1 MKRIKLTDR
10 DIEIIEFLKLNKCAD
25 TETLSRIFFNSSLRA
40 CQNRLKKLVDN
51 GNIKAFRENIL
62 TQNIYY
68 VRRKPISYKHALK
81 VTQFIAEL
89 HKLNIEIIKYR
100 VPYKVG
106 NVIADALFIV
116 KVNNQVIPLVL
127 EVELTK
133 FFDLEKYQRLY
144 YSRDWK
150 EVFPM
155 FPKVIVVSDKKV
167 KTDRKLDIIKI
178 DTSFSNVEEFVFALK
193 IP

>member
-25 TETLSRIFFNSSLRA
+25 TETLSHIFFNSSLRA
-40 CQNRLKKLVDN
+40 CQNRLKKLADN

-106 NVIADALFIV
+106 NVIADALFVI
-116 KVNNQVIPLVL
+116 KVNNQAIPIFL

-155 FPKVIVVSDKKV
+155 FPRVVVITDKKV
-167 KTDRKLDIIKI
+167 KTDRKIDIIKI
-178 DTSFSNVEEFVFALK
+178 DTVFSNIKEL
-193 IP
+193 I

>member
-1 MKRIKLTDR
+1 MRVKLTDR
-10 DIEIIEFLKLNKCAD
+10 DIQIIDFLKLNKCAD
-25 TETLSRIFFNSSLRA
+25 TETLSHIFFNSSLRA

-106 NVIADALFIV
+106 NVIADALFII
-116 KVNNQVIPLVL
+116 KINNQVIPMFL

-133 FFDLEKYQRLY
+133 FFDLEKYQKLY
-144 YSRDWK
+144 YSRVWK
-150 EVFPM
+150 EVFPT
-155 FPKVIVVSDKKV
+155 FPKIVIATDKKV

-178 DTSFSNVEEFVFALK
+178 DTAFTNIQEFVFILQNT
-193 IP
+193 

>member
-25 TETLSRIFFNSSLRA
+25 TETLSHIFFNSSLRA

-100 VPYKVG
+100 VPYKLS
-106 NVIADALFIV
+106 NIIADALFII
-116 KVNNQVIPLVL
+116 KINNQAIPIFL

-144 YSRDWK
+144 YSRAWK
-150 EVFPM
+150 EVFPT
-155 FPKVIVVSDKKV
+155 FPKIIVITEKKV
-167 KTDRKLDIIKI
+167 KTDKKLDIIKI
-178 DTSFSNVEEFVFALK
+178 DTAFSNIKEL
-193 IP
+193 I

>member
-1 MKRIKLTDR
+1 MKRIKITDR
-10 DIEIIEFLKLNKCAD
+10 DKEIVEFLRANKCAD
-25 TETLSRIFFNSSLRA
+25 TETLSNIFFNSSLRA

-81 VTQFIAEL
+81 VTHFIAEL

-100 VPYKVG
+100 VPYKLS
-106 NVIADALFIV
+106 NIIADALFII
-116 KVNNQVIPLVL
+116 KINNQAIPIFL

-144 YSRDWK
+144 YSRVWK

-155 FPKVIVVSDKKV
+155 FPKIIVITDKKV
-167 KTDRKLDIIKI
+167 KTDKKLEIIKI
-178 DTSFSNVEEFVFALK
+178 DTAFSNMEEFVFTL
-193 IP
+193 